1 MAEIALEFGMQFFP
15 DVGPEQ
21 KSAAEYFDESLR
33 LIDFCDPYGWGHVRT
48 VEHYFHPYGGYSPSP
63 IVFLTAASQ
72 RTRKARLI
80 TGAVLPIFNS
90 PLKLAGEIGMLDAI
104 SGGRLEVGFAR
115 AFLPHEFARFGVSVN
130 ESKARFA
137 EGMEQ
142 VRLLLE
148 QEQVSSEGTFHRFP
162 PTTSLPRPT
171 QHPRPQFWIAAIATP
186 ESFENAG
193 KLGHWIMAIPLA
205 GGMMADL
212 VGRYREAW
220 RSAGHKGLG
229 RVMLAFHM
237 LCHESREEAA
247 AIAREPLNS
256 YLRSLVDAASDWTAG
271 MSSADYPG
279 YDKLIEGLSRQTFE
293 SQLASGAAWV
303 GTPADI
309 VEQAHDYH
317 RKVGGFE
324 SASLQVNFNTIGYE
338 HAAHSVRLFGE
349 KVIPRFPR
357 PE

>member
-1 MAEIALEFGMQFFP
+1 MSASGLEFGMQFFP

-21 KSAAEYFDESLR
+21 KPAAQYFEECLN
-33 LIDFCDPYGWGHVRT
+33 LVDFCDPHGWGHVRT
-48 VEHYFHPYGGYSPSP
+48 VEHYFHPYGGYSPNP
-63 IVFLTAASQ
+63 IVFLAAAAQ
-72 RTRKARLI
+72 RTKKARLI
-80 TGAVLPIFNS
+80 TGAVLPIFNH

-142 VRLLLE
+142 VRQLLE
-148 QEQVSSEGTFHRFP
+148 SERVAAAGEFHRYP

-171 QHPRPQFWIAAIATP
+171 QRPRPQFWIAAIATP
-186 ESFENAG
+186 ESFDNAG
-193 KLGHWIMAIPLA
+193 RLGHWIMAIPMA
-205 GGMMADL
+205 GGKMAEL
-212 VGRYREAW
+212 IGRYREAW
-220 RSAGHKGLG
+220 RSAGHKGDG

-237 LCHESREEAA
+237 LCHPNRSEAA
-247 AIAREPLNS
+247 AIAREPLNR
-256 YLRSLVDAASDWTAG
+256 YLRSLVDAASDWTQG

-279 YDKLIEGLSRQTFE
+279 YDKIIEGLSRETFE
-293 SQLASGAAWV
+293 TQTASGSAWV

-309 VEQAHDYH
+309 VGQAHDYH

-324 SASLQVNFNTIGYE
+324 SASLQVNFNTV
-338 HAAHSVRLFGE
+338 AFADASASVRLFSE
-349 KVIPRFPR
+349 QVIPKFR
-357 PE
+357 P